1 MIVFVTGATAGFGAA
16 IARRFVREG
25 HRVIAGGRRQ
35 DRLDALKAELGDA
48 LLPVVLDVLDATAVA
63 ALPGSLPEGWRE
75 VDVLVNNAGLA
86 LGLEPAQRADL
97 TDWDRPGPYDARVA
111 SGHGRAQSWPCHQH
125 RFDCRDVPVPGRQRV
140 WRDQGVRAPV
150 LAEPAR

>member
-48 LLPVVLDVLDATAVA
+48 LLPVVLD
-63 ALPGSLPEGWRE
+63 ALMPPLLPRCRARCRKAGARSTCWSTTPAWRS
-75 VDVLVNNAGLA
+75 VWS
-86 LGLEPAQRADL
+86 P
-97 TDWDRPGPYDARVA
+97 P
-111 SGHGRAQSWPCHQH
+111 S
-125 RFDCRDVPVPGRQRV
+125 VPT
-140 WRDQGVRAPV
+140 
-150 LAEPAR
+150 